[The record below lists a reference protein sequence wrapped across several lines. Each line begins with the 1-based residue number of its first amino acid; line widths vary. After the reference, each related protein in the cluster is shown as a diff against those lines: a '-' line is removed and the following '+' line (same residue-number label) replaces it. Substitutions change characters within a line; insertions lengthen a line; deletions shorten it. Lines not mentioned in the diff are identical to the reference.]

1 MPCRDYYD
9 DHPEQY
15 YADTVRDLRKQISFA
30 ESALCAALRHIEK
43 AYDADPVNYIDC
55 DDAGIKQSELRSWYK
70 KHKELDTKH
79 RAAERKRQQRKEILA
94 KLTPEERKILGVKE

>member
-43 AYDADPVNYIDC
+43 AYDADPVDYIGC
-55 DDAGIKQSELRSWYK
+55 DDAGINRTELKSWYK
-70 KHKELDTKH
+70 KHKALDTKH
-79 RAAERKRQQRKEILA
+79 RAEEKKRLLRQQALE
-94 KLTPEERKILGVKE
+94 KLTPEERAALGVK